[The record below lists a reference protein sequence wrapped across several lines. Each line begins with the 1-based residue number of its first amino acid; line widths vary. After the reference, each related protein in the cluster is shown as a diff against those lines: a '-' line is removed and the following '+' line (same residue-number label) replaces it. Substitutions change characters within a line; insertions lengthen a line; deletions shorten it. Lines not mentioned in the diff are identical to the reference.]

1 MFGQN
6 DDSQGQ
12 QPQDFNQPP
21 VQDAPAPPPAGFTPP
36 APTSTPA
43 PNSDN
48 GAPALPTHD
57 LNIPAELTDDQHTQL
72 PSPGLDD
79 RSLLL
84 DSSLEAP
91 AVPPNN
97 SDAPSN
103 NDLLGMKQ
111 QALQQLTPLV
121 QHLDQSPE
129 EKFRTLMM
137 MIQATDDQ
145 TKLNEAFETAK
156 QITDDKVRA
165 QALLDVIN
173 EINYFT
179 QHHSS

>member
-1 MFGQN
+1 MFGHN
-6 DDSQGQ
+6 DDSQDQ
-12 QPQDFNQPP
+12 QPQDFNQSPA
-21 VQDAPAPPPAGFTPP
+21 QDASAPSPPAGFTPP
-36 APTSTPA
+36 APNPEPPTDT
-43 PNSDN
+43 
-48 GAPALPTHD
+48 GAPVLPSQD
-57 LNIPAELTDDQHTQL
+57 LNIPDELTNNQHTQL
-72 PSPGLDD
+72 PSPEVDN
-79 RSLLL
+79 RSLIQ
-84 DSSLEAP
+84 DSSLESLSDP
-91 AVPPNN
+91 LNN
-97 SDAPSN
+97 SAAQSNDA
-103 NDLLGMKQ
+103 LLGMKQ